1 MAYSPSG
8 LTLAAGGDDEGI
20 KLVDMSSAKVFRQ
33 LKAQVGLY
41 NSWRRKGW
49 HRGKSRLRLV
59 AVPSMFSR
67 RPTCVPACAPAWV
80 QAYTRSIAYDPEGA
94 YVASTNGDGCLNVWE
109 IEGGKQVLGRKKAC
123 PKVRPAL
130 ARGLCAEQR
139 LALGLG
145 AAVRQGSE
153 AGRAAGAGP
162 GWHAPCLHHIPAA
175 RPVGRPQADLA
186 STARCQPAWHPDGGA
201 LLAAPGTDSDIV
213 CYERMSW

>member
-1 MAYSPSG
+1 MRASSWW
-8 LTLAAGGDDEGI
+8 TC
-20 KLVDMSSAKVFRQ
+20 LVLKSSASSRPRWGCTTAGAARDGSAG
-33 LKAQVGLY
+33 KAGCA
-41 NSWRRKGW
+41 SWRC
-49 HRGKSRLRLV
+49 
-59 AVPSMFSR
+59 R
-67 RPTCVPACAPAWV
+67 RCFPGAPPCVPACAPAWV
-80 QAYTRSIAYDPEGA
+80 HAYTRSIGYDPEGA

-145 AAVRQGSE
+145 AAVRRGSE

-162 GWHAPCLHHIPAA
+162 GWHAPCLQHIPAA